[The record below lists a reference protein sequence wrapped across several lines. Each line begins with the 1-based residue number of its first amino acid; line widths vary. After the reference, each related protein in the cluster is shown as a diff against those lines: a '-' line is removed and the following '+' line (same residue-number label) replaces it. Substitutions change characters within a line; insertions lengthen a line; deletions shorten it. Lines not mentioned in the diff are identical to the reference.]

1 MTCWWLLFTQ
11 TFWWCF
17 FFPIPVSPLC
27 HHLFLNRT
35 SSAVSFS
42 CFSSSP
48 TINPEV
54 NLHMGR
60 ALAPPGPVLPPEK
73 HHQKAN
79 GSFSPTNYHRHA
91 PAKQESQS
99 WGVSVIFLPVLP
111 PPAPPSLVLF
121 APTPV
126 SLHPPVSNSDGHL
139 SRQRSCE
146 AQPLWRAPLLVTQ
159 QKAASSSAA
168 DLKALH

>member
-1 MTCWWLLFTQ
+1 MLSHVLGSLIKTDFLANTEMCRTARSAEREKPRPFKTQFLLLDTPCTRSYQNSPREGSSLVLMTCWWLLFTQ

-60 ALAPPGPVLPPEK
+60 ALAPPGPVLPPENTTK
-73 HHQKAN
+73 RPMAP
-79 GSFSPTNYHRHA
+79 SPQPITTATLQPSRN
-91 PAKQESQS
+91 PSP
-99 WGVSVIFLPVLP
+99 GVS
-111 PPAPPSLVLF
+111 
-121 APTPV
+121 
-126 SLHPPVSNSDGHL
+126 
-139 SRQRSCE
+139 Q
-146 AQPLWRAPLLVTQ
+146 
-159 QKAASSSAA
+159 
-168 DLKALH
+168 